1 MHHKSGILQL
11 QCCKHMSNAFQV
23 LLYYI
28 LLFNNEIHHP
38 NTCLVL
44 DFSLA
49 NHEAISVPALCTYS
63 GIHEV
68 TTSMWEKSCK
78 DMGLTQFIITW
89 SSHTLHATV
98 WQQRKIEKHVYMHP
112 QMLSLQHDYS
122 IKKVEYHLRPIHQF
136 GYLSPSARLLIH

>member
-1 MHHKSGILQL
+1 MHHESGILQL
-11 QCCKHMSNAFQV
+11 QYCKHMSTAFHV

-44 DFSLA
+44 DISLA
-49 NHEAISVPALCTYS
+49 NHEAISVPALCAHS
-63 GIHEV
+63 GIQGV
-68 TTSMWEKSCK
+68 TTSLLEKSRK
-78 DMGLTQFIITW
+78 DMGLTQFTITW

-136 GYLSPSARLLIH
+136 GYLSTSARLLIH